1 MATLFFSFQMSPVA
15 MAVSKNQTSGRW
27 DPQDIRDR
35 IRMVPPGKSMENAH
49 LSQEKPWKHMERFMD
64 FK

>member
-1 MATLFFSFQMSPVA
+1 MSPVA
-15 MAVSKNQTSGRW
+15 MAVSKNETSGRW
-27 DPQDIRDR
+27 DPQDIRDW